1 MRSIASDGNLD
12 EVSEF
17 GVPGREFSCCCCTAN
32 NIIIGYK
39 MNMLW
44 VWDFKY
50 GEPSLLLGVSGV
62 DLLPG
67 TISRLKLDT
76 LSRKDNA
83 GLGGATGR
91 CGRVFEK

>member
-1 MRSIASDGNLD
+1 
-12 EVSEF
+12 
-17 GVPGREFSCCCCTAN
+17 
-32 NIIIGYK
+32 
-39 MNMLW
+39 MLW

-91 CGRVFEK
+91 CGRVLKSRNHINLLKFKARKSKLVSYIIFSRK

>member
-1 MRSIASDGNLD
+1 
-12 EVSEF
+12 
-17 GVPGREFSCCCCTAN
+17 
-32 NIIIGYK
+32 

>member
-1 MRSIASDGNLD
+1 
-12 EVSEF
+12 
-17 GVPGREFSCCCCTAN
+17 
-32 NIIIGYK
+32 
-39 MNMLW
+39 MLW

-50 GEPSLLLGVSGV
+50 GEPSLLLGVSCV